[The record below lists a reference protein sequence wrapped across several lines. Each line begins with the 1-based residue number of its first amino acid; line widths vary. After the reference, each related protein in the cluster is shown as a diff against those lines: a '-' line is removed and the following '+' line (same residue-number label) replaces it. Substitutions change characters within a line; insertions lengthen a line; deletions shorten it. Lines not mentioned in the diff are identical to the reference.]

1 MLRRRDRAEE
11 EAQFRSQRKLQ
22 TIMMLHFSQKVLPKA
37 RFSLILGGSGW
48 GGVLRFFSPTFD
60 FY

>member
-48 GGVLRFFSPTFD
+48 GVF
-60 FY
+60 